1 MTNLELV
8 ATVSASYVGS
18 LLVYERL
25 RRVTGRASG
34 FPPAALRRA
43 HLQAV
48 FAPLLRLV
56 PEPLVGPIDAVGRLA
71 AAGDLAEARAR
82 WTALSAQPDA
92 PLPAPTRTWVEAAL
106 LLGEAEH
113 ARDSWRRYVLAAR
126 ARWNAH
132 SASRLNPR
140 SAAPR
145 YLWLS
150 ASLGYLVDPLNL
162 ELVLL
167 HSHWVL
173 RRALEA
179 CGPDPLLYLATA
191 QRAAVAGRTAEV
203 ADALARAL
211 YYGRGDRFVAL
222 AIVELPSVGELA
234 PRLAEQA
241 AEALRTRGG

>member
-1 MTNLELV
+1 VTNLGLV

-25 RRVTGRASG
+25 RRVTGRARG
-34 FPPAALRRA
+34 FPPKTLRRA
-43 HLQAV
+43 HQQAV
-48 FAPLLRLV
+48 FAPLLRLL
-56 PEPLVGPIDAVGRLA
+56 PEPLVGPLDAVGRLA
-71 AAGDLAEARAR
+71 AAGQLVEARAR
-82 WTALSAQPDA
+82 WAALVAMPPA
-92 PLPAPTRTWVEAAL
+92 PLPEPARPWVEAAL

-113 ARDSWRRYVLAAR
+113 ARDPWRRYVLAAR
-126 ARWNAH
+126 ARWSAH
-132 SASRLNPR
+132 LAARLSPN

-145 YLWLS
+145 YLWLN

-173 RRALEA
+173 RRAFAA
-179 CGPDPLLYLATA
+179 CGPDPLLYLASA
-191 QRAAVAGRTAEV
+191 QRAAVAGQSGDV

-211 YYGRGDRFVAL
+211 YYGRGDRFIAL
-222 AIVELPSVGELA
+222 VIVELPSVGELA

-241 AEALRTRGG
+241 AAALRTRGG